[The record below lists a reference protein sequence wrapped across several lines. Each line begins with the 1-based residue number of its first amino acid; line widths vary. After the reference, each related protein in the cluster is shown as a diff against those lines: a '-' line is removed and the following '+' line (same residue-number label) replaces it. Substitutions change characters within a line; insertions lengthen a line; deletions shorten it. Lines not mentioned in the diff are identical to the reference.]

1 MTLNDLENTMVVQ
14 MRNQQLYLVITDCLP
29 PNASKNKDIVFLS
42 QGGYMQGT
50 SYTFNMLMNTDDER
64 YREWDIIKV
73 FKRVYSNFDQN
84 HRAPYSLKHL
94 DSMLDLVCIWDREKD
109 TCQEEIVND
118 NDFAINLD
126 AVAYFNDE
134 FVRFVNDWKMEIS
147 TKTYHL
153 LRDYVH
159 CKSKEVELKLNAP
172 NQTES
177 RTY

>member
-50 SYTFNMLMNTDDER
+50 SYTFNMLINTDDELC
-64 YREWDIIKV
+64 REWDIMKV

-94 DSMLDLVCIWDREKD
+94 ESALDLVCVWDREKD
-109 TCQEEIVND
+109 ACQEEEIVND
-118 NDFAINLD
+118 NDF
-126 AVAYFNDE
+126 VSEQDE
-134 FVRFVNDWKMEIS
+134 YS
-147 TKTYHL
+147 
-153 LRDYVH
+153 
-159 CKSKEVELKLNAP
+159 SKEVKF
-172 NQTES
+172 
-177 RTY
+177 Y